1 MLSANTSAI
10 KSVRSHGL
18 KQKDIFNRDHRFM
31 YRVGKN
37 VLKRRENLR
46 NSRFIGL
53 EQFQTRI
60 QVPEKYNTM
69 FIKVRTSYLLKNQIA
84 KLHNLSILALNENS
98 HVV

>member
-1 MLSANTSAI
+1 MDLNKRI
-10 KSVRSHGL
+10 Y
-18 KQKDIFNRDHRFM
+18 FNRDHRLM
-31 YRVGKN
+31 YRVRKN